1 MLCLTHYNNYSLAL
15 CNIFTVFIKRE
26 AVTEANRLQ
35 LELTGIRE
43 SQDKEKEHLLMS
55 HEEELKLLRDQL
67 LQKDKA
73 IEVEI
78 GKRSNLEKEIK
89 QLQEKEQLD
98 VCLCVFA

>member
-1 MLCLTHYNNYSLAL
+1 MLCLAQYNNYSLAL
-15 CNIFTVFIKRE
+15 HNIFTVFINRE

-35 LELTGIRE
+35 QELTGIRE
-43 SQDKEKEHLLMS
+43 SQDEEKEHLLMS

-78 GKRSNLEKEIK
+78 AKRSNLEKEIK